1 MLRLKIDNGI
11 IVEVVDAVEC
21 PDGFIEVPDSFVFVS
36 EDIRYYDINWA
47 PKPEDVLIE
56 EGVIPPERKIYSIAT
71 GEPKTVRV
79 FGIPEGFTLKEPG
92 VGQVWDGDGDE
103 WVTPEP
109 VPLTL
114 GQVQD
119 LRRRTYAAESDPIK
133 NEADYDALVSGTT
146 PDYTAW
152 MAAVEA
158 IKARYPLPSAPV
170 AL

>member
-47 PKPEDVLIE
+47 SKPEDVLIE
-56 EGVIPPERKIYSIAT
+56 EGVIPSERKIYSIAT

-79 FGIPEGFTLKEPG
+79 FDIPEGFTLKEPE
-92 VGQVWDGDGDE
+92 VGQVWAGDE

-114 GQVQD
+114 EQLQE
-119 LRRRTYAAESDPIK
+119 L
-133 NEADYDALVSGTT
+133 
-146 PDYTAW
+146 
-152 MAAVEA
+152 
-158 IKARYPLPSAPV
+158 
-170 AL
+170 

>member
-79 FGIPEGFTLKEPG
+79 FDIPEGFTTREPE
-92 VGQVWDGDGDE
+92 VGQVWAGDE

-114 GQVQD
+114 EQLQE
-119 LRRRTYAAESDPIK
+119 LRRRAYAAESDPLK
-133 NEADYDALVSGTT
+133 NEADYDSLVHGTA

-158 IKARYPLPSAPV
+158 IKARYPLPAVPEPE
-170 AL
+170 AA